1 MDSESEGLYEIIECL
16 VGIADVGAGEFGIE
30 LLRIGEFNIE
40 IDGIHCVHIHGVHI
54 FHQDLCGIAHL
65 DAAIKGLGI
74 AHVNR
79 IEVVSAV
86 AYHGFVIDLV
96 GLIVLENLQNFET
109 VVLVEPHITG
119 RYREYHQRE

>member
-1 MDSESEGLYEIIECL
+1 MDLESEGLYKIIECL

-30 LLRIGEFNIE
+30 LQRIGEFNIE
-40 IDGIHCVHIHGVHI
+40 IDGIHRVHIHGVHI

-65 DAAIKGLGI
+65 DAAKKGLGI

-86 AYHGFVIDLV
+86 AYHSFVIDLV

-119 RYREYHQRE
+119 RYREYHHRE